1 MLDDLKVVTAE
12 ALEALKAACPSDLP
26 STPTGRLAAMHS
38 RVASMLEAVRMIE
51 PTLQRFYQSLSDEQ
65 KERLNVLDVGKYGA
79 GEIQKSDPVQ
89 LCTRES
95 LGSNLSTIDRVLHL
109 SDAQQMLFT
118 ALKEASVAAAD
129 VLKVSC
135 SNEPILT
142 PTARL
147 AQMKRRLDAMLQM
160 LDTVEPAL
168 INFYNSLDDEQKAR
182 FNRFGARSF

>member
-1 MLDDLKVVTAE
+1 MPVV
-12 ALEALKAACPSDLP
+12 
-26 STPTGRLAAMHS
+26 
-38 RVASMLEAVRMIE
+38 
-51 PTLQRFYQSLSDEQ
+51 
-65 KERLNVLDVGKYGA
+65 
-79 GEIQKSDPVQ
+79 
-89 LCTRES
+89 
-95 LGSNLSTIDRVLHL
+95 
-109 SDAQQMLFT
+109 FT